1 MNGVVLNPV
10 GSAYCSWLRYAGV
23 DDAAWATAWHHIAWL
38 SPVFDGLGVLD
49 SIRLEMLYP

>member
-1 MNGVVLNPV
+1 MNSVVLNPV
-10 GSAYCSWLRYAGV
+10 GSADCSWLRYAGV